1 MPVITFFNYLKTTSY
16 EYGFDEETGVI
27 YNAGEKVSKIW
38 CYPMPNYI
46 GSAAIGFTFN
56 RFFFSTQFTYNRFY
70 FRSRD
75 AFDANQ
81 MDIPD
86 YVDDL
91 NFRGTF
97 HDWILKGLL
106 VYRF

>member
-1 MPVITFFNYLKTTSY
+1 M
-16 EYGFDEETGVI
+16 
-27 YNAGEKVSKIW
+27 W
-38 CYPMPNYI
+38 
-46 GSAAIGFTFN
+46 

-75 AFDANQ
+75 AFDASQ

-91 NFRGTF
+91 GFRGTF
-97 HDWILKGLL
+97 HDWMLKGTL

>member
-1 MPVITFFNYLKTTSY
+1 
-16 EYGFDEETGVI
+16 
-27 YNAGEKVSKIW
+27 
-38 CYPMPNYI
+38 MPNYI
-46 GSAAIGFTFN
+46 GSAAVGLTMW

-75 AFDANQ
+75 AFDASQ
-81 MDIPD
+81 MDLPD

-91 NFRGTF
+91 SFRGTF
-97 HDWILKGLL
+97 HDWMLKGIL